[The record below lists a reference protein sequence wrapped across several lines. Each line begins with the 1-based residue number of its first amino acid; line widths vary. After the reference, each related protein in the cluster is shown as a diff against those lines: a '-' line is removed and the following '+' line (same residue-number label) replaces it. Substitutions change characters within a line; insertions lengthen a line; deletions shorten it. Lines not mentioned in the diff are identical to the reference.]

1 MTLRHKCDTV
11 QYFDFYLRK
20 DHKKSYKHRDNESV
34 NKKSLSYDMSRKN
47 YEKKNSGSN
56 FVNYET
62 EYNLYKPFIVL
73 NLRDILT
80 YKSQFR
86 LYKLFSYI

>member
-1 MTLRHKCDTV
+1 
-11 QYFDFYLRK
+11 
-20 DHKKSYKHRDNESV
+20 
-34 NKKSLSYDMSRKN
+34 MSRKN

-86 LYKLFSYI
+86 LYKLFSYIYKYIVKWFLWIYTTNKFSRLADEWI